1 MLLSLRYFSLS
12 IATLILLFAGNFLP
26 NLSYQFLPSAQAQRR
41 VITPDSLIDELL
53 ERGVELTNTRQ
64 LGAALDIFQRALAAS
79 RENGDRERQETALAN
94 MGFVYLNLGNSEGAL
109 ASYHQA
115 FAIFQNPDVLGKIAE
130 LYILSGQRI
139 PAIQTYQ
146 RALASYRQKGNTQ
159 QETNTLIDIGNTYL
173 QLGITSQ
180 ALGSYQEALEI
191 YRRQQNCRGE
201 DEMRLKMVTIYQR
214 MGQND
219 LAGQLYQQVMQQRN
233 AKNRQCVVQ
242 R

>member
-1 MLLSLRYFSLS
+1 MSFSLRCLNCS
-12 IATLILLFAGNFLP
+12 IATLFLIFASYFLP
-26 NLSYQFLPSAQAQRR
+26 HLSNEFIPSAQAQAR

-53 ERGVELTNTRQ
+53 ERGVELTNTGQ
-64 LGAALDIFQRALAAS
+64 LGAALDLFQRGLAAS

-94 MGFVYLNLGNSEGAL
+94 LGFVYRNLGNVERSL

-130 LYILSGQRI
+130 LYVLSRQRI

-173 QLGITSQ
+173 QLGINSQ

-201 DEMRLKMVTIYQR
+201 DEMRLRMVGIYQR
-214 MGQND
+214 MGQNN
-219 LAGQLYQQVMQQRN
+219 LANQLYRQVMQQRN
-233 AKNRQCVVQ
+233 SRNRQCVV
-242 R
+242 